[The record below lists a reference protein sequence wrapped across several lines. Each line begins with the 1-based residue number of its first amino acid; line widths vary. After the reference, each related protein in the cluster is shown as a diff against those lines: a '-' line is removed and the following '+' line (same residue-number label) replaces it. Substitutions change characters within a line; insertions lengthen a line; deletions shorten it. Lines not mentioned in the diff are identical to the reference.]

1 MTEVQIEQEENDE
14 KLSSKGELMELLVRT
29 DGTGEMTRK
38 KTSRYK
44 KEQLTKGN
52 MAVVKELIL
61 SQEIQ
66 PGAHYSKR
74 EITNLTDIPKSS
86 VDGIANIDLDLQGY
100 SKVKRQKL
108 SEID

>member
-1 MTEVQIEQEENDE
+1 
-14 KLSSKGELMELLVRT
+14 MELLART

-44 KEQLTKGN
+44 KEQLTEGN

-66 PGAHYSKR
+66 PGAHYSNR

-100 SKVKRQKL
+100 SKVKGQKL
-108 SEID
+108 SKID